1 MLFVNTMPF
10 TIHHSHHWIG
20 VIGKTC
26 LLNIV
31 LSFVPVC
38 LEIESMQWS
47 TVCLIVVKN
56 KCSES
61 EKIGLPLQITN
72 VETEHSGQKRYE
84 IEGNDII
91 IDSPL
96 QWARIQNMISS
107 IKSK

>member
-47 TVCLIVVKN
+47 TVCLIVVEN

-61 EKIGLPLQITN
+61 EKLVYLYKLRMLKLNIPD
-72 VETEHSGQKRYE
+72 K
-84 IEGNDII
+84 NDMK
-91 IDSPL
+91 L
-96 QWARIQNMISS
+96 KEMI
-107 IKSK
+107 